1 MKKFII
7 VIASMAIF
15 IAGTFSTSLG
25 APPEFHS
32 AAAPLRSGYIEGFLK
47 SKGQSIKIEEYS
59 GRMQTMPL
67 APGAV
72 LEIDGIPVSL
82 NDFQPGMEVY
92 AKYSGGSI
100 VYLEGYSTENPG
112 YIPAGGKV
120 RSGVVKKI
128 DRDQI
133 ILKLATGKEEAYFTS
148 PATIALKKG
157 ENVPLSTLCEGDR
170 ARLFFDEANSTVIS
184 RIKIQGESVK
194 IKGVYRGVLQ
204 AADALGGTISLN
216 NAAYLNNGEW
226 EELAG
231 VLKLDVSRDFK
242 AFAGGYEV
250 SSENLKYYKGKTVY
264 LAVKDFFGTDKI
276 EKMVIKN
283 QYETAYTGKIEEIN
297 WYAGAFELSN
307 KKNIDFNDGT
317 IIIKNGRIVDK
328 YSINPDSDA
337 LVVAEGRDSKNTA
350 DLVYVYNEDINNSN
364 IGQNY
369 LYVGRLDEI
378 IEDKVVLQDFYI
390 LDKNEWESFDDDKE
404 LYYDDDT
411 YIYDAKNHAQI
422 SHKEFYSEEYAVDE
436 DSSYARR
443 NGLKDWYGYIYADG
457 DRIVAVSAQK
467 TMDSVLSQRVTTGI
481 VETVKDDDTLG
492 PVLTVKNA
500 ADWSARK
507 DSWVPKTVSVK
518 ILVEDAII
526 IKDGKAASWEDI
538 RPQDTVYAVRD
549 DIYGKFVLVK

>member
-15 IAGTFSTSLG
+15 IAGTFSASLG
-25 APPEFHS
+25 VPPGFS
-32 AAAPLRSGYIEGFLK
+32 PAAAPLRSGYIEGFLK
-47 SKGQSIKIEEYS
+47 SKGQSIEIEEYS

-128 DRDQI
+128 DRNQI
-133 ILKLATGKEEAYFTS
+133 VLKLATGKEEAYFTS

-157 ENVPLSTLCEGDR
+157 ENVPLSTLCEGDNVS
-170 ARLFFDEANSTVIS
+170 LFFDEANSNIAS
-184 RIKIQGESVK
+184 RIKIQGYSSK

-204 AADALGGTISLN
+204 AADALGGTITLS
-216 NAAYLNNGEW
+216 NACALINGEW
-226 EELAG
+226 EEMQGILN
-231 VLKLDVSRDFK
+231 LDVSGDFK

-250 SSENLKYYKGKTVY
+250 SPENLKYYKGKTVY
-264 LAVKDFFGTDKI
+264 LAIKDFFGTDKI

-283 QYETAYTGKIEEIN
+283 QYEIAYTGKIEEIN
-297 WYAGAFELSN
+297 WYSCVFELSN
-307 KKNIDFNDGT
+307 KKNVGFHDGT
-317 IIIKNGRIVDK
+317 IIIKNGRMVDK
-328 YSINPDSDA
+328 YSINPDSDV
-337 LVVAEGRDSKNTA
+337 LVVAEGVGSDNTA
-350 DLVYVYNEDINNSN
+350 DLIYVYNEDINNSN
-364 IGQNY
+364 PGQNY
-369 LYVGRLDEI
+369 LYAGRLDEI
-378 IEDKVVLQDFYI
+378 VEDKVVLQDFYI
-390 LDKNEWESFDDDKE
+390 LDKNEWESFDEAKE
-404 LYYDDDT
+404 FYYDDDT
-411 YIYDAKNHAQI
+411 FIYDAKNHTQI
-422 SHKEFYSEEYAVDE
+422 SRKEFYSEEYAVDE

-443 NGLKDWYGYIYADG
+443 NGLKDWYGYVYADG
-457 DRIVAVSAQK
+457 DRIMAISAQK
-467 TMDSVLSQRVTTGI
+467 SMDSVLSQRVTTGI
-481 VETVKDDDTLG
+481 VETVKDDDTFG
-492 PVLTVKNA
+492 PMLTVINA

-518 ILVEDAII
+518 ILLQDAII
-526 IKDGKAASWEDI
+526 IKNGKVASWEDI